1 MNEDGFKLLINKKK
15 KVLIVG
21 LGLMGG
27 SYAKALKR
35 LGFTVNAVDT
45 RKEAIYYALEKRIID
60 TEGMRQ
66 KMRLSIERRA
76 WFDKK

>member
-1 MNEDGFKLLINKKK
+1 MNEDGFKLLINKKM

-35 LGFTVNAVDT
+35 LGFTVNAIDT
-45 RKEAIYYALEKRIID
+45 RKEAIDYALEKRIID

-66 KMRLSIERRA
+66 KMRLSTERRA